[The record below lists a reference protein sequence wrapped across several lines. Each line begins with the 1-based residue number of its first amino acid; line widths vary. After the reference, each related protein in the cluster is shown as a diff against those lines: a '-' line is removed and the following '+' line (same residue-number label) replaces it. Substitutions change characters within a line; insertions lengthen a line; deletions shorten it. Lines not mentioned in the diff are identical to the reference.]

1 MDARVRSLATLIVLG
16 LVLVLAAVWGWS
28 AISEPFPE
36 DSAPPVCV
44 DREFAKGDQ
53 VKRRDVTVSVWNA
66 GRRVGLA
73 GLTMDLL
80 TEAGFHEGSE
90 GNTPGRRRVE
100 RAEIWTEEPGNP
112 AVRLVASHLGDVD
125 IVRREGPAP
134 GVLVV
139 VGDGFDDLVPGQK
152 SVTVRAAAT
161 VCGPPRLAS

>member
-16 LVLVLAAVWGWS
+16 LVLLLAAVWGWS
-28 AISEPFPE
+28 AISEPFPK
-36 DSAPPVCV
+36 DPAPPACV

-90 GNTPGRRRVE
+90 GNTPGSRRVE
-100 RAEIWTEEPGNP
+100 RAEIWTREPGNP
-112 AVRLVASHLGDVD
+112 AVRLVARQLGDVE
-125 IVRREGPAP
+125 IVRREARAP

-139 VGDGFDDLVPGQK
+139 VGDGFDDLVPAPK
-152 SVTVRAAAT
+152 SVTARTAAT
-161 VCGPPRLAS
+161 VCGPPRLAR